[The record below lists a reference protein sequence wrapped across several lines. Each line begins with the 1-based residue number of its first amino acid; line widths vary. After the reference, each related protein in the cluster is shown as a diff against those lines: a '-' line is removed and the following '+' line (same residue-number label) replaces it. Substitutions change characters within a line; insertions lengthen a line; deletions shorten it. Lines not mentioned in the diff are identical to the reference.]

1 MIDLNTQAIAY
12 RIALDVLPENSRFR
26 PALKRAL
33 NLTTALIALQEGCPE
48 ENVAERVDREVLF
61 ETSKAARQRGQVVGR
76 GQVSEPGEPGKLEKP
91 LERGTKD

>member
-33 NLTTALIALQEGCPE
+33 NLTTALIAMQEGCPE
-48 ENVAERVDREVLF
+48 ENVAERVSREVIF

-76 GQVSEPGEPGKLEKP
+76 GQVSEPA
-91 LERGTKD
+91 RGNKD